1 LVIAIGCGSSGAG
14 DLFGNSGGGSPSSGG
29 AQATGGAASGGTTSG
44 GANTGGMAS
53 AGSLGEGATGG
64 EATPVS
70 TGGATSGGRGAD
82 TGGASSSGESG
93 TSGGNEPTG
102 GADAKGGSAN
112 VEGGTLGEG
121 GAEPISNAGG
131 GATASGGSQN
141 PGGGGA
147 GAEGG
152 SGGGTICVAD
162 AEEVCDGVDND
173 CDGLV
178 DEDAC
183 PSKCRGFVI
192 AAQSYMI
199 CNTDTAFSA
208 VPALCASERMRLAWL
223 ETKAEDAAVFQQLK
237 VTNAAT
243 GAIKELYFG
252 ATDRETEGQ
261 WRWVDGAVFWSGNQN
276 GSPVANAD
284 VHWGTGQ
291 PNDGEKGQDCAV
303 LVINEPTDGDPA
315 SWNDVPCD
323 EKHAFLCERP

>member
-1 LVIAIGCGSSGAG
+1 LLIAIGCGSSGAA
-14 DLFGNSGGGSPSSGG
+14 DLFGSSGGGSPSSGG
-29 AQATGGAASGGTTSG
+29 AQATGGATSGGTASGGTTSG
-44 GANTGGMAS
+44 GMTS
-53 AGSLGEGATGG
+53 AGSVGEGATGG
-64 EATPVS
+64 EALPAS
-70 TGGATSGGRGAD
+70 SGGATSGGRGAD
-82 TGGASSSGESG
+82 AGGASSGESG
-93 TSGGNEPTG
+93 TTGGNEPAG
-102 GADAKGGSAN
+102 GTDAKGGSAN

-131 GATASGGSQN
+131 GATASGGSLN
-141 PGGGGA
+141 AGEGGA

-152 SGGGTICVAD
+152 SGGGATICAAD

-173 CDGLV
+173 CDSLV

-192 AAQSYMI
+192 ATQSYMI
-199 CNTDTAFSA
+199 CNTDTTFSA
-208 VPALCASERMRLAWL
+208 APALCASEGMRLAWL

-237 VTNAAT
+237 VTNSVT
-243 GAIKELYFG
+243 GAIKELFFG
-252 ATDRETEGQ
+252 ASDRQTEGQ
-261 WRWVDGAVFWSGNQN
+261 WRWADGAVFWSGNQN
-276 GSPVANAD
+276 GTAVANAE

-303 LVINEPTDGDPA
+303 LVINESSDGDPG